1 MNLLKNEI
9 NKYNEFYIKNN
20 FNINPT
26 VWKQEDNYIQNSFNL
41 NFRGENAYVWQ
52 EQLGDNEKTYI
63 NYYKIIKSIDKD
75 NLLNKTYE
83 CGLYGCKSYDFDNI
97 KISRD
102 LLDSILEIYFLKSFF
117 SNLNELSLL
126 EIGGGY
132 GRLCKRY
139 LDCLPDS
146 KYYITD
152 AIPQSTFFSKIY
164 LNEKK
169 NSVINLYDIQEKIKS
184 LKIDIAVNIHSFP
197 ECNINDIEW
206 WIKFINLN
214 KIKYIFYVPNN
225 PKSTSNFMPSNT
237 GESILNLFN
246 KYNYIVK
253 HFKNVF
259 SDLNIKYSY
268 SVPFF
273 ILENDKY

>member
-1 MNLLKNEI
+1 MYLSI
-9 NKYNEFYIKNN
+9 IFIYNEFYIKNN

-225 PKSTSNFMPSNT
+225 PKSIPNFMPSNT
-237 GESILNLFN
+237 SESILNLFN

-253 HFKNVF
+253 HFTP
-259 SDLNIKYSY
+259 LHI
-268 SVPFF
+268 
-273 ILENDKY
+273 